1 MAEMEELQKEMQFN
15 LKKAFMIHAAMIAT
29 VLLFLLMYFY
39 INSADVRHLL
49 IYLLMSLGLYFSYYV
64 PLSGILINSLCLVLL
79 LTTASAKNYW
89 PCDVGLG
96 LMLVITMTVP
106 MYFSRLYRLE
116 KEVSATKILPAA
128 KKVKALEE
136 RAAKS
141 EATRNTLE
149 KEIEKINQLYLLG
162 RELVEHMDLNEVVDH
177 LQRAVLKRP
186 GVRSV
191 SIFSWEKSAWTP
203 LFFSQPELKEE
214 WIGLV
219 KKQDA
224 LFKEK
229 SFRVIQTPG
238 WIQGQSVVFWP
249 VRLDKTL
256 LAGIFLTTDPNMA
269 DTYLEEGKIFI
280 PQISLGL
287 RRTRLF
293 EEVEERS
300 REDGLTGL
308 YLRRYFI
315 ERLQAEIQRAKRYST
330 TFSLLMMDLD
340 DFKKVNDTYGHLKGD
355 EVLSLVAWVFK
366 QCTRPGDL
374 ICRYGGEEF
383 AILLPL
389 ATREQTMVIA
399 DKIIKGVE
407 ATRFSVPSEPSSKF
421 SIQISIGVSYFP
433 VNESAL
439 IPSADKALYWVK
451 AHGKNGVKEFGE
463 LTIQPQ

>member
-1 MAEMEELQKEMQFN
+1 MEELQKEMQFN
-15 LKKAFMIHAAMIAT
+15 LKKAFMIHAVMLST
-29 VLLFLLMYFY
+29 VMLFLLMYFY
-39 INSADVRHLL
+39 INSPDIRHLL
-49 IYLLMSLGLYFSYYV
+49 IYLLMSLGLFFSYYV
-64 PLSGILINSLCLVLL
+64 PLSGILINSLCIVLL
-79 LTTASAKNYW
+79 FTTTPVKSYW
-89 PCDVGLG
+89 LPDMGMG
-96 LMLVITMTVP
+96 AMLLVTMTVP

-116 KEVSATKILPAA
+116 KEVAARKIGPAE
-128 KKVKALEE
+128 KKVKSLEE

-141 EATRNTLE
+141 DATRNQLE

-203 LFFSQPELKEE
+203 LFFSQPELTDE
-214 WIGLV
+214 WTDFIRR
-219 KKQDA
+219 QDS

-229 SFRVIQTPG
+229 SFRVIQTPS

-330 TFSLLMMDLD
+330 TFALLMMDLD

-355 EVLSLVAWVFK
+355 EVLSLAAWVFK
-366 QCTRPGDL
+366 QCCRPGDL

-389 ATREQTMVIA
+389 ATREQTLEIA
-399 DKIIKGVE
+399 DKIVKGID
-407 ATRFSVPSEPSSKF
+407 ATRFSDPSDPSKKF
-421 SIQISIGVSYFP
+421 GIQISIGVSYFP
-433 VNESAL
+433 ANESAL

-463 LTIQPQ
+463 LSKS